1 MSGLVCH
8 FLNILEK
15 TFRAGKHFTFFVPMS
30 VAFEGDIIIN
40 SVDILL
46 FHVAFTKLLG
56 FYFKMV
62 RLRHTIYH

>member
-8 FLNILEK
+8 FLDILEE
-15 TFRAGKHFTFFVPMS
+15 TFRETLYIFWPHVT

-56 FYFKMV
+56 FYLKMG

>member
-1 MSGLVCH
+1 
-8 FLNILEK
+8 
-15 TFRAGKHFTFFVPMS
+15 MS
-30 VAFEGDIIIN
+30 VAFEDDIIIN

-56 FYFKMV
+56 FYLKMG